1 MTEDDKIKEIM
12 VKFITNLQEEWDAW
26 GEDTKVFKLL
36 DRYLVELYKEIDLV
50 TVIKLKGDKND

>member
-12 VKFITNLQEEWDAW
+12 VKFITSLQEEWDAW